1 MTGQHTPTH
10 CHCGKRREMSD
21 HCEECGCEEYE
32 RVCDHVHKSS
42 GMTPQELAALPLD
55 QLQNVVLNGVCTMLE
70 DAGAYLDGRDN
81 GQHGITQF
89 ASIGERKIIITVDI
103 E

>member
-1 MTGQHTPTH
+1 MRPEDRLPPEVVAARISEQPNTPP
-10 CHCGKRREMSD
+10 S
-21 HCEECGCEEYE
+21 
-32 RVCDHVHKSS
+32 
-42 GMTPQELAALPLD
+42 LAALPLD

-70 DAGAYLDGRDN
+70 DAGAYLNGRST

-89 ASIGERKIIITVDI
+89 ADIGERKIIITVDI